1 MSNSLKKH
9 DKTSS
14 KAQMVIAEQFS
25 GPIPSPEVFAKY
37 EAILPGAAERILT
50 MAEEQ
55 QKHRMEIEKQVIN
68 SKISDSRLGII
79 LGFILT
85 IVIIAVSTGAI
96 LMGYSVIGF
105 SSIIIAVGG
114 LVGVFIYGT
123 RSNRKEREKHKG

>member
-9 DKTSS
+9 DKASS

>member
-9 DKTSS
+9 DKVPT
-14 KAQMVIAEQFS
+14 KAQMVIAEKFS
-25 GPIPSPEVFAKY
+25 GPIPSPEVIARY
-37 EAILPGAAERILT
+37 EAIIPGAAERILT

-55 QKHRMEIEKQVIN
+55 QKHRMDLENRVVN

-85 IVIIAVSTGAI
+85 IVIIAVSLCAI

-105 SSIIIAVGG
+105 SSIIIAIGG

-123 RSNRKEREKHKG
+123 RSNRKEREHHKG

>member
-1 MSNSLKKH
+1 
-9 DKTSS
+9 
-14 KAQMVIAEQFS
+14 MVIAEQFS